1 MWEMRRKGQRA
12 EDGSERRALHSVQM
26 KDGCIQDRNAPRG
39 KKIKSATLWPRRRST
54 KTGEQTRENTSRL
67 VHTRVQQQGRGA
79 RAWCVVVKRAKHKLS
94 TWGHCLTNEKFY
106 PAMGFEPT
114 MFVLSRVE
122 IFVV

>member
-67 VHTRVQQQGRGA
+67 QDCMKYSGYSRYILEYSNRGEGPV
-79 RAWCVVVKRAKHKLS
+79 RGVSW
-94 TWGHCLTNEKFY
+94 
-106 PAMGFEPT
+106 
-114 MFVLSRVE
+114 
-122 IFVV
+122 